1 MEEQDVR
8 HGPKMVMGKCYKAKQ
23 SFKISLGTILLFL
36 FQMHLLALFKQ
47 VFYVEHPMSLCESL
61 IVFDELIHH
70 HVVVVEA

>member
-1 MEEQDVR
+1 MKEQDVC

-23 SFKISLGTILLFL
+23 SFVIWQGTILLFL
-36 FQMHLLALFKQ
+36 FQMHLIALSKQ
-47 VFYVEHPMSLCESL
+47 VFYVEHPISLCESL